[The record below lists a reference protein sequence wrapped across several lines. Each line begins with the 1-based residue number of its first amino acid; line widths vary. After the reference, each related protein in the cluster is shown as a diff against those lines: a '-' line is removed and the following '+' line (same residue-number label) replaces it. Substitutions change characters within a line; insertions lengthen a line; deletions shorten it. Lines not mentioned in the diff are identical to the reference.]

1 MTKFA
6 RLADGRILS
15 FPDETPDNVMD
26 SVVQRAVQ
34 NPESTKTTE
43 ELEKVPAAPSTFRD
57 VSEFGAM
64 SLAGGIKSLTDLF
77 GVDNAASK
85 KMEELQL
92 EAFKRLTPERQRELA
107 IEEELKR
114 RADEEGSLSGIK
126 QAGKSFLR
134 SPLQQTIGAGFSSL
148 PVIAGA
154 ALAPEVTVPARIAA
168 GTTLLPRITAK
179 MIASSPAIGI
189 GAGMGVGGQ
198 KGQDYAAV
206 KQAMLEKGATEE
218 EAEAAAQKAAA
229 VAAGTPMATGYIRN
243 SGADLPPAEVQG
255 LLSAWK
261 SARQNRSTAYL
272 TSTLQYEA
280 VGFSPKDMMYNEA
293 IQNLATEIARL
304 CNVPPYY
311 VSADQNTTMTY
322 ANVQDERLQF
332 LTLSLQPFVSS
343 IEDRLSMDDI
353 TARGNVVKFDLD
365 SNYLRTDPLKEL
377 SIIREL
383 LDLQLITQEQAM
395 EMTDLTPNGSE
406 GMI

>member
-218 EAEAAAQKAAA
+218 EAEAAAIKASEYSLQNLPRQAA
-229 VAAGTPMATGYIRN
+229 SGVAGGLEGALGVESLLGRAGR
-243 SGADLPPAEVQG
+243 
-255 LLSAWK
+255 
-261 SARQNRSTAYL
+261 ARAGVRGGPEAPTWGQ
-272 TSTLQYEA
+272 A
-280 VGFSPKDMMYNEA
+280 VGQSTFGEAIPEA
-293 IQNLATEIARL
+293 IQSGVGAVGSNIAQQQ
-304 CNVPPYY
+304 
-311 VSADQNTTMTY
+311 A
-322 ANVQDERLQF
+322 
-332 LTLSLQPFVSS
+332 
-343 IEDRLSMDDI
+343 
-353 TARGNVVKFDLD
+353 GLD
-365 SNYLRTDPLKEL
+365 TDTFKGV
-377 SIIREL
+377 
-383 LDLQLITQEQAM
+383 AG
-395 EMTDLTPNGSE
+395 EMTSGALAAALLGTAVSPLQMRQLRQEFARDQLEKQTEEEETG
-406 GMI
+406 